1 MRIWLLFISRKAE
14 YRYKM
19 ETSIKIGSGHKLSL
33 KVVTLT
39 LAVSFSIA
47 YSLCVLYGFVF
58 PSKMH
63 TALFETLPWVKWID
77 PASFIIGLTEFFI
90 AGLFYG
96 AIVVLIYN
104 YFIKRIK

>member
-1 MRIWLLFISRKAE
+1 
-14 YRYKM
+14 M
-19 ETSIKIGSGHKLSL
+19 ETSIKIGSAHTLSL
-33 KVVTLT
+33 KVVSLT

-77 PASFIIGLTEFFI
+77 PASFVIGLGEFFI

-104 YFIKRIK
+104 YFVRRIR

>member
-1 MRIWLLFISRKAE
+1 
-14 YRYKM
+14 M
-19 ETSIKIGSGHKLSL
+19 ETSIKIGHGHKLSL
-33 KVVTLT
+33 KVISLT

-77 PASFIIGLTEFFI
+77 PASFVIGLGEFFI

-96 AIVVLIYN
+96 ANSHSNLQLLRQKN
-104 YFIKRIK
+104 QMSFFAECCL